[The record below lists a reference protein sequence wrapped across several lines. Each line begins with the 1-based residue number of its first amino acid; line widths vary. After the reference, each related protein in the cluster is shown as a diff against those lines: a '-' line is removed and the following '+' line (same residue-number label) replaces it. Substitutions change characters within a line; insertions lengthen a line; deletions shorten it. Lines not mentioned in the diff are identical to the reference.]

1 MFVCMFD
8 IVSICIWTGGDDDTT
23 QPKVKFLMGRLL
35 SLILSVCPYVCH
47 SLFFPLYWNYST
59 AVIFCLC
66 VLNVCH
72 VWFFPLHWNYLT
84 DVIFCLC
91 VFTFVTFFP
100 PSTLKLFNFC
110 ILFII
115 VQNSFFALFI
125 PFSIVESFN

>member
-35 SLILSVCPYVCH
+35 SLILSVSLRLSQFIFSSMLKLFNCCNILSVCPYVCH
-47 SLFFPLYWNYST
+47 IL
-59 AVIFCLC
+59 
-66 VLNVCH
+66 
-72 VWFFPLHWNYLT
+72 FFPLHWNYLT